1 MVTIAMADMTT
12 IGFIGTLSPW
22 HLMIL
27 AVVALLIFGH
37 RLPSVARGMGRS
49 IVEFKKGLKGVQD
62 DLDEAEK
69 QSDRESRYDDRRDD
83 RRGREVDDGRRS
95 YNQPLPGD
103 ERGGRDVRVSREP
116 VDSYRD
122 QAR

>member
-1 MVTIAMADMTT
+1 MGMLAMAENTT
-12 IGFIGTLSPW
+12 LGFIGSLSPT
-22 HLMIL
+22 HLLIL

-62 DLDEAEK
+62 DIEEATNEPE
-69 QSDRESRYDDRRDD
+69 RGARHDD
-83 RRGREVDDGRRS
+83 RRGREVEDGRRS

-116 VDSYRD
+116 AETYRD